1 MSLALKSLHILGTS
15 LFLGNIIVSAFWKV
29 LADRTGN
36 YSVIRFATRLV
47 NVTDAVF
54 TGLGATLLLI
64 TGHILAAK
72 NYGGIISND
81 WILWS
86 YVLFGMSGA
95 IWIAVLVPIQFKQA
109 QILRLSPSEEIP
121 EKYYRLARLWSF
133 AGVTATLLPLPA
145 IYLMVSKGA

>member
-1 MSLALKSLHILGTS
+1 MSVALKSLHILGAS

-29 LADRTGN
+29 LADRTGD

-47 NVTDAVF
+47 NITDAVF
-54 TGLGATLLLI
+54 TSLGATLLLV
-64 TGHILAAK
+64 TGHLLAT

-95 IWIAVLVPIQFKQA
+95 IWLAVLVPIQFKQA
-109 QILRLSPSEEIP
+109 QILSMSRPGEIP
-121 EKYYRLARLWSF
+121 EKYDHLARLWSF
-133 AGVTATLLPLPA
+133 AGVIATLLPLPA

>member
-1 MSLALKSLHILGTS
+1 MSVALKSLHILGAS

-29 LADRTGN
+29 LADRTGD

-54 TGLGATLLLI
+54 TGLGATLLLVS
-64 TGHILAAK
+64 GHLLAT

-95 IWIAVLVPIQFKQA
+95 IWLAVLVPIQFKQA
-109 QILRLSPSEEIP
+109 QILRMSRPGEIP
-121 EKYYRLARLWSF
+121 KKYDHLARLWSF
-133 AGVTATLLPLPA
+133 AGVIATLLPLPA

>member
-1 MSLALKSLHILGTS
+1 MSVALKSLHILGSS

-54 TGLGATLLLI
+54 TGLGATLLLV
-64 TGHILAAK
+64 TGHLLAG
-72 NYGGIISND
+72 NYGGILSND

-86 YVLFGMSGA
+86 YVLFGVSGA
-95 IWIAVLVPIQFKQA
+95 IWIAVLIPIQFRQA
-109 QILRLSPSEEIP
+109 QMLRMSPTEEIP
-121 EKYYRLARLWSF
+121 KEYYRLTRLWTL
-133 AGVTATLLPLPA
+133 AGILATLFPLPA
-145 IYLMVSKGA
+145 VYLMVSRGG